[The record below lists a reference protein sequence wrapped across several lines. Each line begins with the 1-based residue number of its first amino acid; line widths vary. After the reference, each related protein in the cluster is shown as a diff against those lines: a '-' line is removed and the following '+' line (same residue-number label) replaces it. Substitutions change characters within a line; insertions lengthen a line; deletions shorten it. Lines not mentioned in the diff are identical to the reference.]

1 MRVEL
6 QVEKTDD
13 RSLAERGKLDQSD
26 VRRVTVHA
34 TVDTSAV
41 LLTLPQDLVRSVGLA
56 EWESGRGPSGPWSGH
71 RRRRDGHHLDRR
83 FELRQHVVTVGRLGR
98 VQAEVSARSVVVL
111 GRVQGDIRA
120 GEKVS
125 IGESGRVDGVVS
137 APRLAVADGAHVQGR
152 VETQARRADRTSA
165 TGR

>member
-1 MRVEL
+1 MVETHG
-6 QVEKTDD
+6 TDG
-13 RSLAERGKLDQSD
+13 RRMAGNVTRIGERMVIEGK
-26 VRRVTVHA
+26 VTGGE
-34 TVDTSAV
+34 
-41 LLTLPQDLVRSVGLA
+41 DLVI
-56 EWESGRGPSGPWSGH
+56 
-71 RRRRDGHHLDRR
+71 DGEVAGTI
-83 FELRQHVVTVGRLGR
+83 ELRQHVVTVGRPGR

-137 APRLAVADGAHVQGR
+137 APRVAVADGAHVQGR
-152 VETQARRADRTSA
+152 VETQARRADPTSA